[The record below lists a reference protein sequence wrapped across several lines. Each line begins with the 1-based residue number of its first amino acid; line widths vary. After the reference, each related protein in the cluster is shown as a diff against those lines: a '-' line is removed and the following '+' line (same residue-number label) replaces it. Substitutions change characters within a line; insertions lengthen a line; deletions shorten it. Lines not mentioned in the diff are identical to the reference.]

1 MSIVLESVVEAT
13 EGVQEPTEPVE
24 SVAPEPAEVAAEP
37 AAPMPAPAEQAAPVT
52 PVPKKRGRPRKDA
65 AAHATTP
72 ATAPA
77 TTPAKVPRARPK
89 RAATAPVAE
98 VAVTPPSEE
107 DEPMSQQDLE
117 TEILHF
123 LVQRRSQ
130 QQDRRRQLWSQLAGL
145 G

>member
-1 MSIVLESVVEAT
+1 M
-13 EGVQEPTEPVE
+13 EPVE
-24 SVAPEPAEVAAEP
+24 PAGAEVAAEPAEVAAEP
-37 AAPMPAPAEQAAPVT
+37 AAPTPTPVT
-52 PVPKKRGRPRKDA
+52 PVPKKRGRPRKAETA
-65 AAHATTP
+65 A

-77 TTPAKVPRARPK
+77 TEATTPVKVPRPRARPK

-98 VAVTPPSEE
+98 AAVTPPSEE